1 MLRLPPCFAIHVE
14 TVHPHINEL
23 FIIIVDVNAKN
34 KVKLPPN
41 CLTLNVTDTIVKL
54 HRCLMIHVTQE

>member
-41 CLTLNVTDTIVKL
+41 CLTLNVTDAIVKL
-54 HRCLMIHVTQE
+54 